1 MPGGGVTS
9 EIADRGRI
17 DPGLLIKSPALKGRA
32 LWVIYLE
39 IVHYYTR
46 AAFPLYNDDK
56 KADTSD
62 LRFPKQPFRKPVRYP
77 LSSGHLHSRL
87 QCASSL

>member
-46 AAFPLYNDDK
+46 AA
-56 KADTSD
+56 
-62 LRFPKQPFRKPVRYP
+62 RKQT
-77 LSSGHLHSRL
+77 
-87 QCASSL
+87 